1 MYRKAKSSWLKHL
14 DFILLDIMC
23 IELTFFLAYMIRH
36 GAVVPLLGAPYT
48 QMCVVLVL
56 IDFCVVFFGE
66 SYKGILQRGYWREF
80 RAVLQHV
87 TTVVLFT
94 FAYMFL
100 LQTSS
105 MFSRS
110 VFIMTWLGG
119 DCSLLWGKNRIKGI
133 CTQKADG

>member
-1 MYRKAKSSWLKHL
+1 MG
-14 DFILLDIMC
+14 IC
-23 IELTFFLAYMIRH
+23 IEKQKQLVKALRFHFIGYYVYRTDFFLAYMIRH

-119 DCSLLWGKNRIKGI
+119 LQSAMG
-133 CTQKADG
+133 QE